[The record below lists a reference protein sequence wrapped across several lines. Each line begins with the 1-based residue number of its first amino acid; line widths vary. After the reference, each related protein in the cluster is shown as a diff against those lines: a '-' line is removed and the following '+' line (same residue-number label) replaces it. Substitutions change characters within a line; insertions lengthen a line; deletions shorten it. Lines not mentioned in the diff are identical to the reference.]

1 MKPSVGWAL
10 VGAQFGLL
18 AALVVIPPGELWQR
32 GALSL
37 TVAGVLV
44 GFGVVVVLFAGL
56 RLGSSL
62 TPLPI
67 PKEDGELATG
77 GVYRY
82 VRHPIYSGVLLS
94 ALGLVVFG
102 ASLTHLLGWFLLFV
116 VLSVK
121 ASGEEKMLAQKYST
135 YEGYSR
141 ATGRF
146 VPKFTRS

>member
-44 GFGVVVVLFAGL
+44 GLGVVVVLFAGL

-67 PKEDGELATG
+67 PKDDGELTTG
-77 GVYRY
+77 GLYRF

-102 ASLTHLLGWFLLFV
+102 ASITHFLGWFLLVV
-116 VLSVK
+116 VLTAK
-121 ASGEEKMLAQKYST
+121 ASGEERMLAQKYPT
-135 YEGYSR
+135 YENYAKS
-141 ATGRF
+141 TGRF
-146 VPKFTRS
+146 VPKLTPS

>member
-44 GFGVVVVLFAGL
+44 GVGVVVVLFAGL

-121 ASGEEKMLAQKYST
+121 ASGEEKMLAQKHST

>member
-44 GFGVVVVLFAGL
+44 GLGVVVVLFAGL

-67 PKEDGELATG
+67 PKDDGELTTG
-77 GVYRY
+77 GLYRF

-102 ASLTHLLGWFLLFV
+102 ASITHFLGWFLLVV

>member
-18 AALVVIPPGELWQR
+18 AALVVVPPGDLWQR
-32 GALSL
+32 GAMSL
-37 TVAGVLV
+37 TVSGVLV
-44 GFGVVVVLFAGL
+44 GVGVVVVLFAGL

-67 PKEDGELATG
+67 PKDDGELTTG
-77 GVYRY
+77 GLYRF

-121 ASGEEKMLAQKYST
+121 ASGEEKMLAQKYPT
-135 YEGYSR
+135 YENYAKS
-141 ATGRF
+141 TGRF
-146 VPKFTRS
+146 VPKLTPA

>member
-18 AALVVIPPGELWQR
+18 AALVVIPPGDLWER
-32 GALSL
+32 GALSFS
-37 TVAGVLV
+37 VAGVLV
-44 GFGVVVVLFAGL
+44 GVGVALVLFAGL
-56 RLGSSL
+56 RLGPSL

-77 GVYRY
+77 GLYRY
-82 VRHPIYSGVLLS
+82 VRHPIYSGVLLA

-102 ASLTHLLGWFLLFV
+102 ASLTHFLGWFLLFV
-116 VLSVK
+116 VLSIK
-121 ASGEEKMLAQKYST
+121 ASGEEKMLAKKYST
-135 YEGYSR
+135 YNEYSQ

-146 VPKFTRS
+146 VPKFSRS